1 MVEKK
6 YILKNE
12 VQRFDDGTNNDEHIK
27 DIIKKAEMLYDNI
40 QDNNDICIQIYND
53 RKNKKVDEDV
63 LDALQIACQNSIE
76 IEKQAGEIMQAI
88 EKYASQLDR
97 TSQPALETLLNQTII
112 LEKKSKKIMES
123 ALSI

>member
-6 YILKNE
+6 YILNNE

>member
-1 MVEKK
+1 MAEKK